1 MKIRLFKTAYISRN
15 LILGILIQILFSGE
29 LMSMNSTTTNSYSIN
44 KEQQV
49 SVSGTVVSADDGLPL
64 PGVNVL
70 VKGASGVGAVTD
82 FNGEYSINVPSSES
96 VLLFSFVGF
105 QSLERKVGATS
116 VINISLLTDQQSLDE
131 VVVVGYGKQKKE
143 SVVAAITQTT
153 GEVLER
159 TGNVPNI
166 ASALTGNVPGVI
178 TTSSTGLP
186 GDEDPQIFIRGQST
200 WNGGGPLVLVDGIER
215 PISTIAT
222 SSVETISVLKDASAT
237 AVYGVRG
244 ANGVILIT
252 TKRGK
257 IGKAVI
263 RARINTTVKTA
274 SKLPGK
280 KDSYDTFLVRNRAI
294 ENELSRTP
302 AAWGAYMAQ
311 DVIDKYR
318 FPANLAESERYP
330 NVDWNEALFRDF
342 APSYN
347 ANLNISG
354 GSEFVKYFAGVDYQ
368 REGDLLRAYDNA
380 RGYDPGFSYDRLNV
394 RTNLDFQL
402 TSSTVLKVGLSGS
415 YGVRK
420 TPWNFNPNQYVYWNA
435 AYTTPPDIY
444 LPQYSDGSWGYNAP
458 EGGGQG
464 NAILALAVS
473 GVQYLTNTQLQT
485 NFTLE
490 QDLDFI
496 AKGLSFNGTLGLDNT
511 FVERNR
517 GVNDLY
523 NDPQEKYIDPSTGIV
538 TFRRTFDSNT
548 GFDFQQGVRWNSIPG
563 EVNNGASYRRLFY
576 QTQLNYKTT
585 IAQDH
590 DFTAMGLF
598 NRNEFATGSEVPFF
612 REDWVFRATYGYDNR
627 YLVEYNGAYNGSAQF
642 GPEYRFAFF
651 SSGGVGW
658 NISNERFMEKLAFI
672 NNLKLRASYGEIGD
686 DSANRGRFL
695 YLTQWAYGGQAG
707 IGTQGEQAESSP
719 YVYFIENTVG
729 NPNVSWETVK
739 KANLG
744 LDFGFLNGAISGS
757 VDVFKDERVDVLIN
771 GNDRAIASYYGT
783 TPPTANLGAVENKGY
798 ELVLNLKHSFSD
810 NFSMFADFNMTHAEN
825 RVIDRD
831 DPGLLPDYQ
840 KRSNFLIGQAR
851 TFLDSGYYNTWDE
864 LYGSTQFNSADDYKL
879 PGGYQI
885 NDFNADGV
893 IDSFDQVPYGYS
905 TAPENTYNA
914 TIGFNWKGLSG
925 FVQFYGANNVMR
937 YVNFQSLINQNN
949 IVYDE
954 GSYWSKDNTNADTPI
969 PRWLSLPNS
978 ASYGSRYLYDGSYVR
993 LKNAEIAYTFNEESK
1008 FLQSIGFSSLRLFV
1022 NGNNLIFWS
1031 KLPDDRESNNA
1042 GTGLASQG
1050 AYPTVKR
1057 FNLGL
1062 NITF

>member
-1 MKIRLFKTAYISRN
+1 MKIPLFKIAPASKTLLCGVACM
-15 LILGILIQILFSGE
+15 ILFSGE
-29 LMSMNSTTTNSYSIN
+29 VLSKNVTVYDA
-44 KEQQV
+44 KEVDQQI
-49 SVSGTVVSADDGLPL
+49 SVTGTVVSAEDGLPL

-70 VKGASGVGAVTD
+70 IKGVSGVGTVTD
-82 FNGEYSINVPSSES
+82 FNGEYSINVSSSES

-105 QSLERKVGATS
+105 ESLERTVGTNT
-116 VINISLLTDQQSLDE
+116 VLNISLQTDQQSLDE

-153 GEVLER
+153 GDVLER

-166 ASALTGNVPGVI
+166 GSALAGNVPGVI

-186 GDEDPQIFIRGQST
+186 GDEDPQIFIRGQSS
-200 WNGGGPLVLVDGIER
+200 WNGSGPLVLVDGIER
-215 PISTIAT
+215 PLGTIAA
-222 SSVETISVLKDASAT
+222 SSVETITVLKDASAT

-244 ANGVILIT
+244 ANGVILVT

-257 IGKAVI
+257 TGKAVI
-263 RARINTTVKTA
+263 RARVNTTVKTA
-274 SKLPGK
+274 SRLPGK
-280 KDSYDTFLVRNRAI
+280 KDAYDTFLVRNRAI

-302 AAWGAYMAQ
+302 AAWGAYMPQ
-311 DVIDKYR
+311 EIIDKYR

-330 NVDWNEALFRDF
+330 NVDWNDALFREF

-347 ANLNISG
+347 ANLNIRG

-368 REGDLLRAYDNA
+368 REGDLSRAYDNA

-402 TSSTVLKVGLSGS
+402 TPSTVLKVGLSGS

-420 TPWNFNPNQYVYWNA
+420 TPWDFNSNQYVYWNA

-444 LPQYSDGSWGYNAP
+444 LPQYSDGTWGYNAP

-511 FVERNR
+511 FVEQNR
-517 GVNDLY
+517 GVNDLF
-523 NDPQEKYIDPSTGIV
+523 NSPQEKYIDPNTGIE
-538 TFRRTFDSNT
+538 TYRQTFDSNT
-548 GFDFQQGVRWNSIPG
+548 GFDFQQGVRWNSAPG
-563 EVNNGASYRRLFY
+563 EVNNGAAYRRLFY
-576 QTQLNYKTT
+576 QTQLNYETT
-585 IAQDH
+585 IAQKH
-590 DFTAMGLF
+590 AFTAMGLF
-598 NRNEFATGSEVPFF
+598 NRNEYATGSEVPFY
-612 REDWVFRATYGYDNR
+612 REDWVFRTTYGYDNR
-627 YLVEYNGAYNGSAQF
+627 YLLEYNGAYNGSAQF

-658 NISNERFMEKLAFI
+658 NISNEGFMEKLPFVS
-672 NNLKLRASYGEIGD
+672 NLKLRASYGEIGD
-686 DSANRGRFL
+686 DSQNRGRFL
-695 YLTQWAYGGQAG
+695 YLTQWAYGGQAV

-719 YVYFIENTVG
+719 YVYFIEDAVG
-729 NPNVSWETVK
+729 NPDVSWETVK
-739 KANLG
+739 KANVG

-757 VDVFKDERVDVLIN
+757 IDLFQDERVDVLIN
-771 GNDRAIASYYGT
+771 GNDRAIAAYFGT
-783 TPPTANLGAVENKGY
+783 TAPTANLGAVENKGY
-798 ELVLNLKHSFSD
+798 EIVLNLKHSFSA
-810 NFSMFADFNMTHAEN
+810 NFSMFADLNMTHAKN
-825 RVIDRD
+825 RILERD
-831 DPGLLPDYQ
+831 DPELLPDYQ

-864 LYGSTQFNSADDYKL
+864 LYGSTPFNSADDFKL

-905 TAPENTYNA
+905 SAPQNTYNA
-914 TIGFNWKGLSG
+914 TVGFNWKGFSG
-925 FVQFYGANNVMR
+925 FVQFYGVNNVMR
-937 YVNFQSLINQNN
+937 YVNFQSLVNQNN

-969 PRWLSLPNS
+969 PRWLSLPNG

-1008 FLQSIGFSSLRLFV
+1008 FLQSVGLSSLRLFV

-1057 FNLGL
+1057 FTLGL